1 MKYLGSLR
9 KAFGTGRPRSW
20 QVAYKGQA
28 GEWGAGAR
36 AERGGGGTRWV
47 LSPVGV
53 GTGSRGGAF
62 KGWAV
67 PLRGPRGAEA
77 ANRSPPPRVPRV
89 AGRLGKALEGG
100 AMLGGRAPLS
110 GGAEAVAEARAVSIW
125 IFSPL
130 LLLLLPNPSSS

>member
-67 PLRGPRGAEA
+67 PLGVRVAQRLQTGPPAPGSAGGWTVGESVGRRRHARWKGAPQRRCGGSCRGQSREYLDFLA
-77 ANRSPPPRVPRV
+77 PPPP
-89 AGRLGKALEGG
+89 
-100 AMLGGRAPLS
+100 P
-110 GGAEAVAEARAVSIW
+110 
-125 IFSPL
+125 P
-130 LLLLLPNPSSS
+130 P

>member
-1 MKYLGSLR
+1 MVGREEPGVKYLGSLR

-77 ANRSPPPRVPRV
+77 ANRSPRPGFR
-89 AGRLGKALEGG
+89 GWLDGWGKRWKE
-100 AMLGGRAPLS
+100 APC
-110 GGAEAVAEARAVSIW
+110 
-125 IFSPL
+125 
-130 LLLLLPNPSSS
+130 